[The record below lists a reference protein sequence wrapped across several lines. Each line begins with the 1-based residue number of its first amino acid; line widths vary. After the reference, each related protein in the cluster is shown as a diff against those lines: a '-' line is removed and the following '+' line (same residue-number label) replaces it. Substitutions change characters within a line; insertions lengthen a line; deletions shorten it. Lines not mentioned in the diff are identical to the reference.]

1 MAGVLNSSRPREEFF
16 LSPFAACVGAL
27 ETPRESAVLWTDLS
41 RSGLV
46 GACLSAT
53 VEAISRLGTN
63 RKNTASRDFK

>member
-1 MAGVLNSSRPREEFF
+1 
-16 LSPFAACVGAL
+16 VGAL

-63 RKNTASRDFK
+63 RKYGVPRLQTTHEAASDRFTS